1 MTTEKTYDYRDIA
14 RSEWV
19 SDLYRARPESRFP
32 EIDPKRMS
40 AEDVQTLADYLRNE
54 DPSLSEEDMEFS
66 RGAADQVEALL
77 DE

>member
-1 MTTEKTYDYRDIA
+1 MTTERTYDYRDIA

-19 SDLYRARPESRFP
+19 SDLYRARPESGFP
-32 EIDPKRMS
+32 DIDPKHMS
-40 AEDVQTLADYLRNE
+40 AEDVQTLADYLRAE